1 MVASGRPRRSSPR
14 RRRGHDRG
22 FLDGEAIGRQG
33 DPGDRLYLIYRGEVA
48 LRVRSRHTERQV
60 ARLGRGQF
68 FGEMSLFD
76 LEPRSASV
84 VAVGG
89 AIMLVLARDRFTSL
103 AIQRQEIGFEVRKL
117 FSRRLREANAKLSDG

>member
-14 RRRGHDRG
+14 RRGHDRG
-22 FLDGEAIGRQG
+22 FLDGEAIVRQG

-76 LEPRSASV
+76 LEPRSAGV

-89 AIMLVLARDRFTSL
+89 ATMLVLARDRFTSL
-103 AIQRQEIGFEVRKL
+103 AIQRQEIVFEVRKL